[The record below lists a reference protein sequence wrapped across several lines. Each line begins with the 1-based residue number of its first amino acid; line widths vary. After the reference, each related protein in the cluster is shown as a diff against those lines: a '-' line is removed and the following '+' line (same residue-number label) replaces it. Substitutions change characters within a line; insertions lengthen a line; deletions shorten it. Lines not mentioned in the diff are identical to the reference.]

1 MDQRSQRTRGRSR
14 GVLGGLLLSLI
25 TADLLLDRL
34 AEPGFH
40 SLGPVL
46 VEVLA
51 GDDCD
56 ICNKLVKA

>member
-1 MDQRSQRTRGRSR
+1 VDQRSQRTRGRSR

-25 TADLLLDRL
+25 ATYLLLDRL

-51 GDDCD
+51 GDDCN
-56 ICNKLVKA
+56 ICDKSVKA